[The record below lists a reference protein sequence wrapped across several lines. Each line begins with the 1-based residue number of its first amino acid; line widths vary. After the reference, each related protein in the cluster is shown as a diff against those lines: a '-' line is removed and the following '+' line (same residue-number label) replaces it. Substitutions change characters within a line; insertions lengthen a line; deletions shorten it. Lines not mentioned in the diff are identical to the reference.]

1 MLFAAQVSADKPVE
15 LIRLSLTRARFCE
28 LLAISHGQMKD
39 TGMAFLTG
47 MMSLM
52 DAILDESM
60 QSVMQKLPL
69 SNDIKAALL
78 DNEGLLAQYLNLV
91 KHYEKADWSQ
101 ANDISKAL
109 NIADQVP
116 DAYHEALSWVNE
128 QMSLMVNT

>member
-1 MLFAAQVSADKPVE
+1 MIYFKVLVLNLIIVLLLPVILLQALWVRKKTAVLPEPDGQRVLTSADSK
-15 LIRLSLTRARFCE
+15 LLLTNNVLVIGDSA
-28 LLAISHGQMKD
+28 AAGVGATTQM
-39 TGMAFLTG
+39 GALTG
-47 MMSLM
+47 
-52 DAILDESM
+52 
-60 QSVMQKLPL
+60 
-69 SNDIKAALL
+69 LL
-78 DNEGLLAQYLNLV
+78 YLNLV